1 LIWAFFIYFYGSY
14 SLKYSKHYHNPI
26 VYLCIDN
33 SNKIENMSSKD
44 NNLSN
49 YKIEAIESADN
60 LKVGIVVSEWNED
73 ITATLLQGAIDTLK
87 KHNVKDKNIHTVT
100 VPGSY
105 ELPMGAKLLLTKYSL
120 DTVIC
125 LGCVIKGETDHDKY
139 INTAVASGIMNLG
152 LMSNKPIIFGVLT
165 PNDQQQAKDRA
176 GGKFGN
182 KGVEAA
188 TTALRMTQ
196 LKDVVKNEGNGA
208 IGF

>member
-1 LIWAFFIYFYGSY
+1 
-14 SLKYSKHYHNPI
+14 
-26 VYLCIDN
+26 
-33 SNKIENMSSKD
+33 MSSKD
-44 NNLSN
+44 KNLSQ
-49 YKIEAIESADN
+49 YKIDAIASADK

-87 KHNVKDKNIHTVT
+87 KHNVKDENIHTVT

-105 ELPMGAKLLLTKYSL
+105 ELPMGAKILLAKHSL

-139 INTAVASGIMNLG
+139 INAAVASGIMNLG
-152 LMSNKPIIFGVLT
+152 LMSNKPVIFGVLT
-165 PNDQQQAKDRA
+165 PNDRQQAEDRA
-176 GGKFGN
+176 GGKYGN

-188 TTALRMTQ
+188 TTALRMAQ
-196 LKDVVKNEGNGA
+196 MKDVIKNEGNGT

>member
-1 LIWAFFIYFYGSY
+1 
-14 SLKYSKHYHNPI
+14 
-26 VYLCIDN
+26 
-33 SNKIENMSSKD
+33 MSSKD
-44 NNLSN
+44 NNLSK

-125 LGCVIKGETDHDKY
+125 LGCVIKGQTPHFDLICSSTFNAILNLS
-139 INTAVASGIMNLG
+139 INF
-152 LMSNKPIIFGVLT
+152 NKPIGNGIITAL
-165 PNDQQQAKDRA
+165 NMNQAIIRSKKTISD
-176 GGKFGN
+176 KPN
-182 KGVEAA
+182 KGHEAA
-188 TTALRMTQ
+188 NAVLLI
-196 LKDVVKNEGNGA
+196 LKNGTKK
-208 IGF
+208 I